1 MIKRFFS
8 TRIRFKFNEDRECF
22 RTCKLNLQQ
31 YCPDLQ
37 EYVTGELKEKMEEA
51 GWIVKLDFES
61 VKGMFDPVVDKVIK
75 LIDGQLKEARDRCSA
90 MFLVGGFSE
99 SPYLLNRV
107 RETFRDQVPIIAV
120 PALPIAAVV
129 RGAVAYG
136 LNVEIVQERVLKWT
150 YGIEVCR
157 SWVRVIC
164 YFVRFDSLCTK
175 ILFTLIYILCNT
187 SFLGF
192 G

>member
-1 MIKRFFS
+1 MQHLIQQFFCNMVK
-8 TRIRFKFNEDRECF
+8 FKFKGDPAVFKPIRLILH
-22 RTCKLNLQQ
+22 R

-37 EYVTGELKEKMEEA
+37 QYVTGEYKEQMEEI

-61 VKGMFDPVVDKVIK
+61 VKGMFDPVIDRVIK
-75 LIDGQLKEARDRCSA
+75 LIGDQLSEASNRCSA

-107 RETFRDQVPIIAV
+107 RETFKDQVPIIAV

-129 RGAVAYG
+129 RGAVTYG
-136 LNVEIVQERVLKWT
+136 LNAEIVHERVLKWT

-157 SWVRVIC
+157 SWVRAICSIRVIMNEN
-164 YFVRFDSLCTK
+164 F
-175 ILFTLIYILCNT
+175 IYPLCNI
-187 SFLGF
+187 
-192 G
+192 